1 MKKGYQFLILVFLLF
16 LPFCSVRT
24 APSRT
29 PLVRAIVFKGPKV
42 EINGRNALIK
52 VGKKKLRFSG
62 KITIS
67 TVAGKSYF
75 SIELGRGKDPVALSP
90 GEGDFVVKKGETYLL
105 LHGKFLSKKEALE
118 EISKIGR
125 GIPVLL
131 WERNEF
137 PLRISLGN
145 KTLKSSI
152 VSIIPGEELLS
163 INNNPYRGSLLIKE
177 AAKGLEVINIVDIE
191 SFLAGCR
198 PGILRYSSNFEALK
212 AQAVVLRTLAL
223 EHEGKIEGRNFSY
236 YGVEKESPV
245 FVKAVRATRGEVITF
260 KNSLAH
266 TPYSLSCGGETEDGG
281 LPYLKRVKCWDRP
294 WIIIKSESS
303 HFGTGINLVEALGL
317 FTVEDP
323 DAPITKSEAQQWLWS
338 FSSFIKAGKFFPL
351 DDELKISFLRALG
364 QTIMLIKPAQTVEP
378 LEYLIDLGI
387 IDEDTIR
394 EKGFSQG
401 DAAIF
406 IYNALRALGKIRWEN
421 GEVRIKNGEVYVK
434 GERIEDVKLFRNGNI
449 GFTSAEKEILL
460 DGEPI
465 KFLRNTKGKI
475 SALEENG
482 YSGDGEEII
491 WRKRYRADLLEKR
504 LKEYIPLD
512 DLQDLKIVKK
522 TETGRVLAL
531 EVVGNESSYILR
543 GSRITEALALPSNLF
558 IIDREYDE
566 DGNISGYFFCG
577 RGNGEGIGMC
587 AFGANRMAEEGKT
600 YKEILSFYYQKTEIR
615 GNYGRVKRGK
625 K

>member
-1 MKKGYQFLILVFLLF
+1 MKKGFLFLTLVFLLF
-16 LPFCSVRT
+16 LPFCSVKT

-29 PLVRAIVFKGPKV
+29 PLVRVIIFKGSKV
-42 EINGRNALIK
+42 EIKGKNALIR

-62 KITIS
+62 KITLS
-67 TVAGKSYF
+67 TIGGKSYF
-75 SIELGRGKDPVALSP
+75 SIELGRGESP
-90 GEGDFVVKKGETYLL
+90 EAFSPAEGDFIVKKGKTYLL
-105 LHGKFLSKKEALE
+105 LHGKFLSKKKALE
-118 EISKIGR
+118 EISRIGR

-145 KTLKSSI
+145 QTLKSSI
-152 VSIIPGEELLS
+152 VTIAPGEELLRV
-163 INNNPYRGSLLIKE
+163 NNKPYRGSLLVGE

-191 SFLAGCR
+191 NFLAGCR
-198 PGILRYSSNFEALK
+198 PEILRHSSNFEALK

-223 EHEGKIEGRNFSY
+223 EHEGKIEGRSFFY
-236 YGVEKESPV
+236 YGVEKESPA
-245 FVKAVRATRGEVITF
+245 FVKAVRATKGEVITY

-281 LPYLKRVKCWDRP
+281 LPYLKRVKCWDRA
-294 WIIIKSESS
+294 WTIIESQSS
-303 HFGTGINLVEALGL
+303 HFGTEINLVEALGL
-317 FTVEDP
+317 LNVEDP
-323 DAPITKSEAQQWLWS
+323 DAPLTKSKAQQWLWS

-351 DDELKISFLRALG
+351 NDELKISFLRALG

-394 EKGFSQG
+394 EKGLSQG
-401 DAAIF
+401 DAATF
-406 IYNALRALGKIRWEN
+406 IYNALKALGKIRWEK
-421 GEVRIKNGEVYVK
+421 GEVRIKNGNVYVN

-465 KFLRNTKGKI
+465 KFLRDTSGKI

-491 WRKRYRADLLEKR
+491 WRKRYSADLLEER

-512 DLQDLKIVKK
+512 DLQGLKIVKQ

-543 GSRITEALALPSNLF
+543 GPRITEALALPSTLF

-577 RGNGEGIGMC
+577 RGKGEGIGMC
-587 AFGANRMAEEGKT
+587 SFGANRMAEEGKT
-600 YKEILSFYYQKTEIR
+600 YREIISFYYQGTEIR